1 MRNQSWIPSSSC
13 GNRAEPV
20 QFYLFLDVQHV
31 VNTRETLYC
40 GGNPIQLCA
49 MTGDVWYTYT
59 AVLVILWYRYQ
70 RGRGNYL
77 PALRQLHFNDSLV
90 PQWLGSWWWWEGASC
105 KLAHVWNIDDC
116 ELVPESDP
124 REPRPPIAHIHK
136 DIAKTSIT
144 IVDLSEASTFEAGY
158 RRPIVLSGA
167 SHETRRV

>member
-1 MRNQSWIPSSSC
+1 
-13 GNRAEPV
+13 
-20 QFYLFLDVQHV
+20 
-31 VNTRETLYC
+31 
-40 GGNPIQLCA
+40 

-77 PALRQLHFNDSLV
+77 PALRQLHFNDGLNEHSSFSLNALNGLKSLQIIPLVV

-116 ELVPESDP
+116 EIVPESDP
-124 REPRPPIAHIHK
+124 REPRPPIAYIHE

-144 IVDLSEASTFEAGY
+144 IFDLCEASTFEAGY
-158 RRPIVLSGA
+158 RRPTVLHTKHYGFRNA
-167 SHETRRV
+167 TRDCNTFCLHLFL

>member
-13 GNRAEPV
+13 CNRAEPV

-49 MTGDVWYTYT
+49 MTGEVWYTYT

-77 PALRQLHFNDSLV
+77 PALRQLHFNDSLNEHSSFSLKALNGLKSLQIILLVV

-105 KLAHVWNIDDC
+105 KLAHVCNINNC
-116 ELVPESDP
+116 ELVPESHP
-124 REPRPPIAHIHK
+124 REPRPPIAYIH
-136 DIAKTSIT
+136 
-144 IVDLSEASTFEAGY
+144 
-158 RRPIVLSGA
+158 
-167 SHETRRV
+167 